1 MSLVTVPID
10 IRSLTKGPSCR
21 LLATICDRAWRQN
34 DKIDMA
40 RSDDDSLRFRR
51 VVLPHL
57 GDAYT
62 LARWITGNR
71 ADAEDVVQE
80 ACLRAFRSIKGFSEG
95 NARTW
100 VLTIVRNT
108 AYTWLRKNRS
118 ALVGVED
125 LEVVESAHAN
135 AGDAETETP
144 ESILIAQTDAA
155 RLEAAIAALP
165 APFRETVVLRDIHG
179 LDYREIAV
187 VMGVPVGTVMSRL
200 ARGRGRLIS
209 EIRRTAS

>member
-135 AGDAETETP
+135 PGDRGDRDAGKQSLSRKPMPRALRRLSP
-144 ESILIAQTDAA
+144 RCRRRSA
-155 RLEAAIAALP
+155 RQSCCVTFTASTI
-165 APFRETVVLRDIHG
+165 
-179 LDYREIAV
+179 
-187 VMGVPVGTVMSRL
+187 
-200 ARGRGRLIS
+200 GRL
-209 EIRRTAS
+209 RW

>member
-1 MSLVTVPID
+1 
-10 IRSLTKGPSCR
+10 

-40 RSDDDSLRFRR
+40 RGNDDSLRFRR

-118 ALVGVED
+118 AR
-125 LEVVESAHAN
+125 
-135 AGDAETETP
+135 P
-144 ESILIAQTDAA
+144 TD
-155 RLEAAIAALP
+155 
-165 APFRETVVLRDIHG
+165 T
-179 LDYREIAV
+179 
-187 VMGVPVGTVMSRL
+187 M
-200 ARGRGRLIS
+200 
-209 EIRRTAS
+209 